1 MTAIPSSHGQ
11 RLYQR
16 AKEIIPGG
24 TQLLSKRPEMFA
36 PDRWPPYYQKAK
48 GCLVTDVD
56 GVTYRDFTTM
66 GIGSCLLGYAF
77 DPVDDAV
84 VATIREGSMTTLNP
98 PGEVELAETLLDLH
112 GWADAARFTRTGGEA
127 MAVAVRV
134 ARTATRRNKVAV
146 CGYHGWHDW
155 YLAVNLSD
163 REGLDGQLLPGLAP
177 NGVPR
182 QLTES
187 AHAFRYNHIEEL
199 ETLLSQHGR
208 EIAAIVME
216 PFRYAEPQDNF
227 LEKVLAA
234 ANAHGAVLIF
244 DEITSGWRYT
254 LGGIH
259 QKFGVIPHLAVFAKA
274 MSNGYPMGAVIGT
287 RATMQAAEA
296 SFISSTYWTEAMG
309 PAAAL
314 ATIKALREE
323 RVLKTIQEASLQVAT
338 GLREAARKHKLPLQC
353 LETAAMVIWQF
364 DLGAETPAA
373 KTWYTKRMLEKGYLA
388 GGQFYASAAHTRG
401 EVEGFLLAAEES
413 LGELARLIQA
423 GSLRQKLSTPEA
435 HQGFRRLT

>member
-1 MTAIPSSHGQ
+1 MNANISSLGQ
-11 RLYQR
+11 RLYHR

-36 PDRWPPYYQKAK
+36 PESWPPYYREAK
-48 GCLVTDVD
+48 GCQVTDVD
-56 GVTYRDFTTM
+56 GVSYRDFSTM

-84 VATIREGSMTTLNP
+84 VATIRKGSMTSLNP
-98 PGEVELAETLLDLH
+98 PREVELAETLLDMH
-112 GWADAARFTRTGGEA
+112 GWAEAARFTRTGGEA
-127 MAVAVRV
+127 MTVAVRV

-163 REGLDGQLLPGLAP
+163 SEGLDGQLLPGLAP
-177 NGVPR
+177 DGVPR
-182 QLTES
+182 QLADS
-187 AHAFRYNHIEEL
+187 AYAFRYNHIEEL
-199 ETLLSQHGR
+199 EALLSQHGR

-216 PFRYAEPQDNF
+216 PFRYAEPKDDF
-227 LEKVLAA
+227 LEKVLTL
-234 ANAHGAVLIF
+234 ANAHGVVLIF

-259 QKFGVIPHLAVFAKA
+259 QKLGTNPHLAVFAKA

-287 RATMQAAEA
+287 NAIMQAAET

-314 ATIKALREE
+314 ATIKAMRDET
-323 RVLKTIQEASLQVAT
+323 VLKTIQEASALVAT
-338 GLREAARKHKLPLQC
+338 GLREAALKHKLPLQC
-353 LETAAMVIWQF
+353 TETAAMVILQF
-364 DLGAETPAA
+364 GLGEETQAA

-388 GGQFYASAAHTRG
+388 GGQFYATFAHTRS
-401 EVEGFLLAAEES
+401 EVDGFLAAADES
-413 LGELARLIQA
+413 LGELARIIRA
-423 GSLRQKLSTPEA
+423 GSLRQELTTPEA
-435 HQGFRRLT
+435 HQGFQRLT